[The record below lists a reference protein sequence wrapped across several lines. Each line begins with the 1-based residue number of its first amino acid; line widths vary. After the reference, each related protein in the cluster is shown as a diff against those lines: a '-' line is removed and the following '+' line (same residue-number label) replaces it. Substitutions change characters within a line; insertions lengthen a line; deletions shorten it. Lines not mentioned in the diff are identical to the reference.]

1 MPGSGEQ
8 PHVVETFRPRLRWQ
22 EVKPVLHRNT
32 SIRLAKDQ
40 DFRCRHVPSN
50 CSQTCEP
57 LSTAIS
63 PAGAG
68 IQPRRGQHVRVL
80 PFAGGGTMS
89 RLRSLGKREL
99 ADEGAY
105 QRRLKFHGRKA
116 SPEEW
121 RRFSEERCRARF
133 TRAKCC

>member
-22 EVKPVLHRNT
+22 EVEPVLHRNT
-32 SIRLAKDQ
+32 AIRLAKDQ

-57 LSTAIS
+57 LSTAI
-63 PAGAG
+63 
-68 IQPRRGQHVRVL
+68 
-80 PFAGGGTMS
+80 
-89 RLRSLGKREL
+89 EL
-99 ADEGAY
+99 ADEGTY

-121 RRFSEERCRARF
+121 RRFSEERYRARF